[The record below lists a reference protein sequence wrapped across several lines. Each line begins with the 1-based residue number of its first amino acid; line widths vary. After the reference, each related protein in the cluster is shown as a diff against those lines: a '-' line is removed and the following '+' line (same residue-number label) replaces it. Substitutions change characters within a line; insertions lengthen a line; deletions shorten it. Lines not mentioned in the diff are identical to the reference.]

1 MTSMM
6 ITCQGDYV
14 LFFFFFLMIRRP
26 PRSTRTETLFPYPT
40 LFRSAGK
47 ERMMD
52 EDNYRNNGRA
62 GDDPQ
67 AAFEQLRGEV
77 ALVRLAVEGLARA
90 RESIEIPDYQPTLA
104 NTEKILLALTQRV
117 DVIAKSPAMK
127 LTPETMGERVN
138 ASVASATGELHNL
151 VNSTRSDMSE
161 AARELR
167 GLIGTTRARWQQDR
181 WLFWIGLGGVVLG
194 ILLYALLA
202 GLIARA
208 MPDSWQLPERMAT
221 RALAEP
227 TLWDAGP
234 HLMQRASPASWE
246 GIVAAAHLARAKPET
261 SQPLRAA
268 APTETTTV

>member
-1 MTSMM
+1 
-6 ITCQGDYV
+6 
-14 LFFFFFLMIRRP
+14 
-26 PRSTRTETLFPYPT
+26 
-40 LFRSAGK
+40 
-47 ERMMD
+47 
-52 EDNYRNNGRA
+52 
-62 GDDPQ
+62 
-67 AAFEQLRGEV
+67 
-77 ALVRLAVEGLARA
+77 
-90 RESIEIPDYQPTLA
+90 
-104 NTEKILLALTQRV
+104 
-117 DVIAKSPAMK
+117 MK

-181 WLFWIGLGGVVLG
+181 WLFWIGLAGVVLG

-227 TLWDAGP
+227 PLWDAGT
-234 HLMQRASPASWE
+234 HLTQRASPATW
-246 GIVAAAHLARAKPET
+246 GGLGAAANLALAHPDPIRASRP
-261 SQPLRAA
+261 A
-268 APTETTTV
+268 APQTEKTERCTTEVKPAHTDPSSEL